1 MPGHSIEPAQGIH
14 LLKAII
20 DAGHFAEVDLCA
32 IPRSQQHDLLKILT
46 VISLTAGLYA
56 NITVAALDGTSR

>member
-1 MPGHSIEPAQGIH
+1 MPGHSIEPTKGIH

-32 IPRSQQHDLLKILT
+32 IPRSQQYNLLKILS